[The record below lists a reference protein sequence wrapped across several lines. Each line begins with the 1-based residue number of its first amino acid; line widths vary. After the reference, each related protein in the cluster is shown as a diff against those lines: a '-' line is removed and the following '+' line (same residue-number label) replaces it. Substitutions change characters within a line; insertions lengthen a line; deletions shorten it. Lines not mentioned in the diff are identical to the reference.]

1 MFLVITILSIPEFNN
16 KGDEEKKSLI
26 WSENCLV
33 FKIRWLTYNFIMNI
47 LIVEVNETLRSNLKV
62 FCQNLPFKAVF
73 SEAESIDQAELICS
87 EKPVD
92 YIILSERGHNLERLG
107 NFCRDRLIGFPD
119 KGFLFIARPETEA
132 TVFSQKYKTLMKSIH
147 NTFNTNFSQK
157 EFSLVIVNAFRVLN
171 NVSFEFKFEEYTKVR
186 VVYFQRF
193 NKVLCDIY
201 IKLSSDKFVK
211 VLKAGDT
218 YGREDILKYRE
229 RGVEYLYLSNN
240 DLDLSFTQTDIR
252 GFLTKT
258 SEEKDEE
265 ISDLFANNVEVIQD
279 LVKDVGISDKVV
291 NLVDYSVYQ
300 IESQLKKNPDQLTSL
315 FVKFQQRQD
324 YLSDSAYIVSY
335 ISCQICSRMEWD
347 SEETRQKL
355 IYASMLHDVMVENS
369 KLAMAVDLHLKNLKD
384 FTRLE
389 IDEYKKHPQLTA
401 ELIKLNNRLPIN
413 LDEIVLCHHENP
425 EGTGF
430 PRGLDPYRVSQLAA
444 VFIIARN
451 FTNELYRVDF
461 QTDKISSI
469 LSKMNQRFSLGNYKK
484 AMKGLLDCYP
494 LSNLEIKD

>member
-1 MFLVITILSIPEFNN
+1 M
-16 KGDEEKKSLI
+16 GDEEKKSLI
-26 WSENCLV
+26 WSENYLV
-33 FKIRWLTYNFIMNI
+33 FKIQGLTYNLRMNI
-47 LIVEVNETLRSNLKV
+47 LIVEVNEALRGNLKV
-62 FCQNLPFKAVF
+62 FCQNLPVKAIF
-73 SEAESIDQAELICS
+73 SETDNIEQAEVICS
-87 EKPVD
+87 EKPID
-92 YIILSERGHNLERLG
+92 YIILSERGHNLEALG
-107 NFCRDRLIGFPD
+107 NFCRQRLISYPE
-119 KGFLFIARPETEA
+119 KGFLFIGKPETEA
-132 TVFSQKYKTLMKSIH
+132 AIFSQKYKTLMKSIH

-171 NVSFEFKFEEYTKVR
+171 NVNFEFKFEEYTKVR

-201 IKLSSDKFVK
+201 IKLSSDKYVK
-211 VLKAGDT
+211 VLKAGDV

-240 DLDLSFTQTDIR
+240 DLDLNFTQTDIR
-252 GFLTKT
+252 GFLTK
-258 SEEKDEE
+258 SEDGKNEE
-265 ISDLFANNVEVIQD
+265 ITDLFANSVEVIQD
-279 LVKDVGISDKVV
+279 LVKDVGISEKVV

-300 IESQLKKNPDQLTSL
+300 IENQLKKQPDQLTSL
-315 FVKFQQRQD
+315 FLKFQQRQD

-335 ISCQICSRMEWD
+335 ISCQICSRMDWD

-369 KLAMAVDLHLKNLKD
+369 KLAMAVDLHLKSLKD

-389 IDEYKKHPQLTA
+389 IEEYKKHPQLTSD
-401 ELIKLNNRLPIN
+401 LIKLNDRLPLN

-430 PRGLDPYRVSQLAA
+430 PKGLDAYRVSQLAA

-461 QTDKISSI
+461 QVDKIAGV
-469 LSKMNQRFSLGNYKK
+469 LSKMHQRFSLGNYKK
-484 AMKGLLDCYP
+484 PMKGLMDCYP